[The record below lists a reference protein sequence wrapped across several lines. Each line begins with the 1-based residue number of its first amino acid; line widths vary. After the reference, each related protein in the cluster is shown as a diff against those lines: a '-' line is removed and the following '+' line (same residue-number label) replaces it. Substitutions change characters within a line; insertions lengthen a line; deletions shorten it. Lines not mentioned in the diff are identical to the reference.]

1 MKSLPMKTYQAVLAG
16 LLISFILF
24 SGLSI
29 PTKTSALVTNPDLT
43 STVTPKA
50 GRDHTEP
57 ESGDTLGLMYGAGM
71 IVVITLGGV
80 IIHRLIIKPNSSD

>member
-1 MKSLPMKTYQAVLAG
+1 MKTYQAVLVG

-43 STVTPKA
+43 ATVTPKV
-50 GRDHTEP
+50 GKGPIEP
-57 ESGDTLGLMYGAGM
+57 ESGDTLGLIYGAGV
-71 IVVITLGGV
+71 IVLIILGGV
-80 IIHRLIIKPNSSD
+80 IIQRLIIKPTSSDLS

>member
-1 MKSLPMKTYQAVLAG
+1 MKTYQAVLVG

-29 PTKTSALVTNPDLT
+29 PAKTSALVTNHDLT
-43 STVTPKA
+43 ATVTPKA
-50 GRDHTEP
+50 GKGPTEP
-57 ESGDTLGLMYGAGM
+57 ESGDTLGLIYGAGM

-80 IIHRLIIKPNSSD
+80 IIQRLIIKPNSSD